1 MTLSTP
7 FNTPSRRAA
16 TTASCSPALRLPQHL
31 PDHSQHTAQ
40 PCMQRASNR
49 CLLHT
54 ECARLA
60 SQLQPGRQQGQGG
73 FPGRLPPLPEH
84 GERHAAVAPPRL
96 VLGSASRARAV
107 SLPGRFPFSWSSSSS
122 GACAT
127 MASTEGDNRSF
138 GAPSWAQLQPALQ
151 GAMPHSSATRD
162 TDGSYSS
169 CSSVNQLLA
178 DIKPRCSPS
187 HSSSLVWLYSSGCR
201 CLARLLYSS
210 VVVHFSGVGPWP
222 SRAKQSLAPWAAADS
237 PSHTIRMTS
246 TTLGTPCGGN
256 QLHRP
261 IVVRK
266 L

>member
-1 MTLSTP
+1 MPRLTLSTP

-73 FPGRLPPLPEH
+73 FPGRWPPLPEH
-84 GERHAAVAPPRL
+84 GERHAVVAPPRL

-162 TDGSYSS
+162 TVPATSS
-169 CSSVNQLLA
+169 ASASGGALEPARQVV
-178 DIKPRCSPS
+178 PW
-187 HSSSLVWLYSSGCR
+187 SLPASC
-201 CLARLLYSS
+201 
-210 VVVHFSGVGPWP
+210 GP
-222 SRAKQSLAPWAAADS
+222 A
-237 PSHTIRMTS
+237 
-246 TTLGTPCGGN
+246 C
-256 QLHRP
+256 
-261 IVVRK
+261 
-266 L
+266 